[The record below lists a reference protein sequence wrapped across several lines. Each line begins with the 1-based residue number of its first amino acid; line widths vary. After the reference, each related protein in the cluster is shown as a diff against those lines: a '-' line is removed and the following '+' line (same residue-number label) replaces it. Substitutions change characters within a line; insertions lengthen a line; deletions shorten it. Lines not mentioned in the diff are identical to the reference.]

1 MSKKSD
7 TPTDETPLDTI
18 EQPEEVQEELA
29 PDEVRIAE
37 GTEVERI
44 VKIKIP
50 RGKQYREK
58 HRKLLSTFGELES
71 ISNQA
76 QNANGGTPLK
86 SIIEVIERLFGQKDF
101 EDVMVPFALSM
112 EDADGK
118 EYLDMLLPMEK
129 FTAYM
134 QASSYIVSGG
144 NTDQVRAALKK

>member
-1 MSKKSD
+1 MSDK
-7 TPTDETPLDTI
+7 T
-18 EQPEEVQEELA
+18 EQPEEVEDLA

-37 GTEVERI
+37 GTDVEK
-44 VKIKIP
+44 VIKLHIP

-71 ISNQA
+71 ISSGVT
-76 QNANGGTPLK
+76 NANGSTPLK
-86 SIIEVIERLFGQKDF
+86 PIIECIERLFGQKDF
-101 EDVMVPFALSM
+101 EDTMVPFALGM
-112 EDADGK
+112 EDAEGK

-134 QASSYIVSGG
+134 QAASYIVSGG